1 MNFIRNYFRFDE
13 FNTNFRTE
21 ITAGLTTF
29 VAMAY
34 IIIVNPKI
42 LEAAGMPFGPAMVA
56 TILAAFFGTML
67 MGVYAKRP
75 FAIAPYMGEN
85 AFIAFTVVGV
95 LGYSWETALGAIF
108 ISGILF
114 TIITVLKLRSW
125 LANSIPNSLKIGFT
139 VGIGLFL
146 TFVGLN
152 ESGIVTL
159 GVAGAPVHIGN
170 LLDTKIILA
179 VLGFLIIGILL
190 MKKIKGAILFG
201 ILMISAVAFLMGE
214 TPMPDGVISMPP
226 DISPVF
232 MKFELGAAITWGFFS
247 VILTVFVMDFV
258 DTIGT
263 LIGLG
268 IKADLM
274 DKDGNLPDIEKPM
287 LCDALATTVGAML
300 GTTSTGTYIES
311 ATGVQEGGKTGFTA
325 VVIAVLFLVALFLS
339 PLLTAIPA
347 FAYGPSLIVVGLLM
361 MSTIN
366 KLDFSKFEEAI
377 PVFCIIV
384 LMSFTY
390 NIGIGMTAGFILYP
404 FFKIFSGRIRE
415 VNGGMW
421 ILALLSVLFYIFY
434 PYQ

>member
-1 MNFIRNYFRFDE
+1 MNFIRNYFH
-13 FNTNFRTE
+13 FNELKTNFRTE
-21 ITAGLTTF
+21 IIAGLTTF

-56 TILAAFFGTML
+56 TILAAFFGTLL

-146 TFVGLN
+146 AFVGLN
-152 ESGIVTL
+152 ESGIVKL
-159 GVAGAPVHIGN
+159 GVAGAPVHVGN
-170 LLDTKIILA
+170 LLDPKILLA
-179 VLGFLIIGILL
+179 IIAFLIIGVLL

-201 ILMISAVAFLMGE
+201 ILIVSILAFILGE
-214 TPMPDGVISMPP
+214 APLPTAIVSMPP

-232 MKFELGAAITWGFFS
+232 MKFDLGAAITWGFFS

-258 DTIGT
+258 DTVGT

-268 IKADLM
+268 IKAELM
-274 DKDGNLPDIEKPM
+274 DKNGNLPDIEKPM

-300 GTTSTGTYIES
+300 GTTSTGAYIES
-311 ATGVQEGGKTGFTA
+311 ATGVQEGGKSGFTA
-325 VVIAVLFLVALFLS
+325 VVIALLFLVALFLS
-339 PLLTAIPA
+339 PLLTAIPS
-347 FAYGPSLIVVGLLM
+347 FAYGPALIVVGLLM

-366 KLDFSKFEEAI
+366 KLDFSKFEDAI

-404 FFKIFSGRIRE
+404 FFKVVSGNIKE
-415 VNGGMW
+415 VNPGMW
-421 ILALLSVLFYIFY
+421 ILAAISLLFYVFY